1 MSVENQRVI
10 IIRNPGVEKDF
21 IQVEKKDLQA
31 ASRMLTPAQLIIYID
46 LCGNT
51 DGFPKEFSPAYFKN
65 NYGISKDTAQ
75 KAFHV
80 LEEKGF
86 ITKEDGKFYFNRQ
99 PKINEEKNDTYMEK
113 SYTYMEKPYTY
124 MEKPDRVYEKTIY
137 PIGKNSREIDKKDNI
152 DKIDKIDFRESLR
165 SSQEP
170 QVIEVVGAQ
179 EPIKRRK
186 EKLEAFRF

>member
-99 PKINEEKNDTYMEK
+99 PKIIEEKND
-113 SYTYMEKPYTY
+113 TYMEKPYTY
-124 MEKPDRVYEKTIY
+124 MEKPDRVSEKTIY
-137 PIGKNSREIDKKDNI
+137 PIWKNNREIDKKDN
-152 DKIDKIDFRESLR
+152 IDKIDFRESLR

-179 EPIKRRK
+179 EPIKRKK

>member
-51 DGFPKEFSPAYFKN
+51 DGFHKEFSPAYFKN

-99 PKINEEKNDTYMEK
+99 PKIIEEKNDTYMEK
-113 SYTYMEKPYTY
+113 SYTYMEKP
-124 MEKPDRVYEKTIY
+124 DRVSENTIY
-137 PIGKNSREIDKKDNI
+137 PIGKNNREIDKKDKIDNI
-152 DKIDKIDFRESLR
+152 DINESFH
-165 SSQEP
+165 SSLS
-170 QVIEVVGAQ
+170 IITAEVEMTQ
-179 EPIKRRK
+179 EPIKRKK
-186 EKLEAFRF
+186 EKAEMFRF

>member
-51 DGFPKEFSPAYFKN
+51 DGFPNEFSPAYFKN

-99 PKINEEKNDTYMEK
+99 PKIIEEKNDTYMEK
-113 SYTYMEKPYTY
+113 SYTYMEKP
-124 MEKPDRVYEKTIY
+124 DRVYEKTIY
-137 PIGKNSREIDKKDNI
+137 PIWKNCREIDNINNI
-152 DKIDKIDFRESLR
+152 DNKDFRESLR

-170 QVIEVVGAQ
+170 QVIEVEGAQ
-179 EPIKRRK
+179 EPIKRKK
-186 EKLEAFRF
+186 EKLEEFRF